1 MHMSLCPD
9 KPMLAGVLESF
20 APYPCSSLA
29 TRHDNGNLIYLTR
42 QPFNTPHPAIRAES
56 EVAKNGGFRDTTQG
70 YLVLWVNYTFC
81 TWGQC
86 AGVYPL
92 LRSKNTKCQ
101 SALTFVGAYASWHS
115 FPIAENG
122 HGARRLLTLISFR
135 AKTHHGLFLSAVR
148 QMPLS
153 VQDSVCSHR
162 KYRR

>member
-1 MHMSLCPD
+1 MPRWRRA
-9 KPMLAGVLESF
+9 LAASAYDLRSTLYLLLSGLKTKMYSF
-20 APYPCSSLA
+20 YRPKWNINMEGCFL
-29 TRHDNGNLIYLTR
+29 
-42 QPFNTPHPAIRAES
+42 
-56 EVAKNGGFRDTTQG
+56 VAKIGGFRDTTQG